1 MESQPAEAAL
11 RDEDVKIVLS
21 DAYVLRRWGR
31 RAAMASGMPTGTLR
45 EQAAAILR
53 PLVGLSERNP
63 RAASESGLLYIEQGD
78 LEHAVT
84 LLRKAA
90 ERFRGSVRVRY
101 ALARAER
108 ELAEREKQTFIPEVE
123 QRVLVPWRQL
133 ARLDQRCRPVSM
145 LGEGRAWLA
154 LTDGEHVERHARD
167 CFGKLA
173 RWVHERLGADEE
185 RGRGRGD
192 SGDSERDEDVDVFG
206 WWAKNIQRHLFADEP
221 VSGANDFRGLS
232 TIRGRVHEH
241 ADLLNRLEDEL
252 VYCVAQV

>member
-1 MESQPAEAAL
+1 L
-11 RDEDVKIVLS
+11 R
-21 DAYVLRRWGR
+21 
-31 RAAMASGMPTGTLR
+31 
-45 EQAAAILR
+45 
-53 PLVGLSERNP
+53 
-63 RAASESGLLYIEQGD
+63 IEQGD
-78 LEHAVT
+78 LELAVK
-84 LLRKAA
+84 LLGEAA

-108 ELAEREKQTFIPEVE
+108 ELAEREGLTVMPEVE

-154 LTDGEHVERHARD
+154 LTDGEQVEGHARD

-173 RWVHERLGADEE
+173 RWVHERLGAEEE

-192 SGDSERDEDVDVFG
+192 SGDSEGEEDVNVFG
-206 WWAKNIQRHLFADEP
+206 WWAQNIQRHLFASES
-221 VSGANDFRGLS
+221 VSSAKDLGDLAP
-232 TIRGRVHEH
+232 IRGRVHEH
-241 ADLLNRLEDEL
+241 ADLLNRLEEEL